1 MIQNQMVAGRKSET
15 RKLTNKWSYQSGSSE
30 TTFNGSPLEYLESA
44 DIEVGLYVDG
54 LIMGSDAPMK
64 LKTESGKSIPYL
76 ESLTTTRAVSNK
88 MRITFVMPAENVEI
102 L

>member
-1 MIQNQMVAGRKSET
+1 MIQNQVVAGRKSET

-54 LIMGSDAPMK
+54 LIMGSDATMR
-64 LKTESGKSIPYL
+64 LKTESGKSIPY
-76 ESLTTTRAVSNK
+76 ESDMTTRAISNK